1 MRTEV
6 LLLPGSVLLPSD
18 TVLPP
23 AEHPDTAL
31 EHNLYSPA
39 AATAS
44 SGTLEARSSLGA
56 SGLRCWAREPVP
68 PAGCRGWGS
77 AVAIICYCSSLTAR
91 TGWEWG
97 ETVIDLFL

>member
-6 LLLPGSVLLPSD
+6 LLLPESVLLPSD

-44 SGTLEARSSLGA
+44 SGTLGARGSLGA
-56 SGLRCWAREPVP
+56 SGLQGWAREPG
-68 PAGCRGWGS
+68 PA
-77 AVAIICYCSSLTAR
+77 LTA
-91 TGWEWG
+91 GAG
-97 ETVIDLFL
+97 VLLCQLFATAAA

>member
-6 LLLPGSVLLPSD
+6 LLLPESVLLPSD

-31 EHNLYSPA
+31 EHNLHSPA

-68 PAGCRGWGS
+68 PLAAGAGDLLWQLF
-77 AVAIICYCSSLTAR
+77 ATAAA
-91 TGWEWG
+91 
-97 ETVIDLFL
+97 